1 MRREFYRADLKVE
14 QPVSE
19 NLRNAKL
26 GLTVPRF
33 LGKVVGDFQID
44 VIGGD
49 PFFARP
55 ALLDD
60 VGQLVGNIDAPT
72 ISPSRIEP
80 VGEFLTGIMVH
91 HIDVKLSLHGQARK
105 GQVAAPH
112 KPDFRI
118 YRVRPVQQIQF
129 CVQRVAQEKFN
140 DHLSRP
146 NLTRQPAQPRLI
158 GIIRHAKRELG
169 AEFVSKGFL

>member
-33 LGKVVGDFQID
+33 LGKVVGDFQ
-44 VIGGD
+44 VNMIGGD
-49 PFFARP
+49 QLCACP

-72 ISPSRIEP
+72 IAPSRIEP
-80 VGEFLTGIMVH
+80 VGKFLTGVMVH
-91 HIDVKLSLHGQARK
+91 HINVKLSVHGQARE

-112 KPDFRI
+112 ESDFGIDRI
-118 YRVRPVQQIQF
+118 RTVQQIQF
-129 CVQRVAQEKFN
+129 CMQRVAQEKFN

-158 GIIRHAKRELG
+158 GVIWHAKRELG
-169 AEFVSKGFL
+169 AELVSKGFL